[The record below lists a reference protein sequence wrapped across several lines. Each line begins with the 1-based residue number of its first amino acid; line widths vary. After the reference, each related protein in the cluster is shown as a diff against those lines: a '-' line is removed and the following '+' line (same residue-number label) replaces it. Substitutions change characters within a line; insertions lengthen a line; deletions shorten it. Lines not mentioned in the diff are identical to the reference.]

1 MCGGKFR
8 IAEEKS
14 GDGIKQLR
22 EMRIELRVLKIML
35 PVELVPVAQ
44 LTGIH
49 SSQHGAPVGSPEL
62 ARQIQD
68 KLQLAGKGFS
78 AVTGSALSAS
88 AEASGSSALSSS
100 TGTSMPESSFIS
112 ISALPIAS
120 GGQPLSTC

>member
-8 IAEEKS
+8 VTEEKS
-14 GDGIKQLR
+14 RDGIEQPG

-44 LTGIH
+44 LTGSH

-78 AVTGSALSAS
+78 AVTGSALSPS
-88 AEASGSSALSSS
+88 VEAV
-100 TGTSMPESSFIS
+100 
-112 ISALPIAS
+112 
-120 GGQPLSTC
+120 

>member
-1 MCGGKFR
+1 
-8 IAEEKS
+8 
-14 GDGIKQLR
+14 
-22 EMRIELRVLKIML
+22 MRIELRVLKIML

-44 LTGIH
+44 LTGSH

-88 AEASGSSALSSS
+88 AGIRIGNVVILNRNEHAGEQLY
-100 TGTSMPESSFIS
+100 S

>member
-8 IAEEKS
+8 VTEEKS
-14 GDGIKQLR
+14 GDGVKQSGK
-22 EMRIELRVLKIML
+22 MRIELRVLKIML

-44 LTGIH
+44 LTGSH

-88 AEASGSSALSSS
+88 TEGLSAVSSS
-100 TGTSMPESSFIS
+100 TGTSIPESSLIS